1 MFDFGDELTVE
12 SYRVPWLIWIQ
23 ALVMFLLI
31 ILFYCFSIFDLSD
44 TDNHTSSTASP
55 SSSSRR
61 VSNDAHPLSKLNT
74 TTRFVSNR
82 LQTTQVGESQSI
94 KGEISAGTSRR
105 VVRGG
110 GGGGGGGGEDNVDRE
125 SSSGAHIRF
134 HPCYYFNLAKLA
146 VLKCL
151 GLDPASEN
159 SSTPQRRKS
168 KEQ

>member
-31 ILFYCFSIFDLSD
+31 ILLYCFSIFDLSD

-82 LQTTQVGESQSI
+82 LQTTQPLKTLLLRKEG
-94 KGEISAGTSRR
+94 R
-105 VVRGG
+105 VKSN
-110 GGGGGGGGEDNVDRE
+110 DMN
-125 SSSGAHIRF
+125 I
-134 HPCYYFNLAKLA
+134 
-146 VLKCL
+146 
-151 GLDPASEN
+151 GLHKDV
-159 SSTPQRRKS
+159 
-168 KEQ
+168 